1 MFSTDHLILDNL
13 PGNEGKTDS
22 SPLGN
27 HKLSEALYIGV
38 MLYGKPPIYDGM
50 SVNLVIMQVLF
61 R

>member
-1 MFSTDHLILDNL
+1 MFSTGHLILDTIS
-13 PGNEGKTDS
+13 GNEGKTDS

-27 HKLSEALYIGV
+27 HKLSEVLYIGV
-38 MLYGKPPIYDGM
+38 TLYGKTPIHAGM